1 MDAIEAIKAK
11 ADALMELQSDL
22 VECIKKMTEMALLPN
37 SPYGK
42 VNRRRM
48 FKLIGL
54 AMNARVIK
62 MQMDIVN
69 AQPIKPIKGGET
81 LTILNDKI

>member
-1 MDAIEAIKAK
+1 MDQIEAIKAK
-11 ADALMELQSDL
+11 ADALMALQDDL
-22 VECIKKMTEMALLPN
+22 LECIKKMTELALLPQ

-48 FKLIGL
+48 FKLIGM

-62 MQMDIVN
+62 MQMDMVN
-69 AQPIKPIKGGET
+69 AQPIKPVEGG
-81 LTILNDKI
+81 TIVTPKR

>member
-1 MDAIEAIKAK
+1 MDTIEAIKDK
-11 ADALMELQSDL
+11 ADALMGLQADL
-22 VECIKKMTEMALLPN
+22 MECIKKMTEMVLLPQ

-62 MQMDIVN
+62 MQMDMVN
-69 AQPIKPIKGGET
+69 AQPIPPFENGGEV
-81 LTILNDKI
+81 IKLNQK

>member
-1 MDAIEAIKAK
+1 MTDIEAIKAK
-11 ADALMELQSDL
+11 ADALMDLQTDL
-22 VECIKKMTEMALLPN
+22 LECIKKMTELALLPQ

-48 FKLIGL
+48 FKLIGM

-62 MQMDIVN
+62 MQMDMVN
-69 AQPIKPIKGGET
+69 AQPIKPVEGGMIVT
-81 LTILNDKI
+81 LKR